1 MNITSLKNISIKYKL
16 ILPVLLFIIVLVVLI
31 FILFYS
37 NQNQSINTELNS
49 FTSQRTKE
57 IKVNINRISDKALLL
72 ASTLSDFNFIPK
84 AYGFKDEIKGRAF
97 LREHITPIITKIK
110 KDTNFKTLKIH
121 FHKPPAKSFL
131 RLWKE
136 KGKGD
141 GGDDLSNFR
150 FTILKVNKT
159 HRPVTGIE
167 MGKGGLVIRGIS
179 PIFNNNKYIGSVEIL
194 FPFKE
199 LLKGMNLLHNE
210 GIYVFIYLKNK
221 NINTFLKFNKN
232 KKGNFVL
239 SEYFGLPFDN
249 IEKYVTKQ
257 DLQDAMKGPFQK
269 IRKAHSLAF
278 NPIEDF
284 SGKIKGVLVY
294 NRDNTLLFNKNR
306 KANINIIIITVIF
319 TFIIAFLL
327 VFILNKSI
335 GRFFKLKDL
344 FIKAAAGDLR
354 DRIYVNSED
363 EIGIVNKHL
372 NAFFDNLSEL
382 IKDTKNNSVNIGL
395 TSNKIVEAM
404 DKMSHLSDNQTAQAS
419 SVASAVEE
427 FIATFSNIN
436 ENIKDTHEKAIKSTA
451 LTKNSSET
459 ISHTINIIQNIAN
472 KTEALSSI
480 IKKLRESTI
489 SISEIVTVINDIA
502 DQTNLL
508 ALNASIEAA
517 RAGEAGKGFAVVADE
532 VRKLAERTANSTKEI
547 VLIIK
552 SLQRESKDAEE
563 AMNQAI
569 DEVNKGKT
577 LGEKSINALNE
588 VKLSSESITDLMN
601 VVTGSIEELNR
612 TVNDV
617 NLNIQQI
624 AEAML
629 ETNNEIGNVSVFS
642 EELKELSKKMEESI
656 KKFKLIDNL

>member
-1 MNITSLKNISIKYKL
+1 
-16 ILPVLLFIIVLVVLI
+16 
-31 FILFYS
+31 
-37 NQNQSINTELNS
+37 
-49 FTSQRTKE
+49 
-57 IKVNINRISDKALLL
+57 
-72 ASTLSDFNFIPK
+72 
-84 AYGFKDEIKGRAF
+84 
-97 LREHITPIITKIK
+97 
-110 KDTNFKTLKIH
+110 
-121 FHKPPAKSFL
+121 
-131 RLWKE
+131 
-136 KGKGD
+136 
-141 GGDDLSNFR
+141 
-150 FTILKVNKT
+150 
-159 HRPVTGIE
+159 
-167 MGKGGLVIRGIS
+167 
-179 PIFNNNKYIGSVEIL
+179 
-194 FPFKE
+194 
-199 LLKGMNLLHNE
+199 
-210 GIYVFIYLKNK
+210 
-221 NINTFLKFNKN
+221 
-232 KKGNFVL
+232 
-239 SEYFGLPFDN
+239 
-249 IEKYVTKQ
+249 
-257 DLQDAMKGPFQK
+257 
-269 IRKAHSLAF
+269 
-278 NPIEDF
+278 
-284 SGKIKGVLVY
+284 
-294 NRDNTLLFNKNR
+294 
-306 KANINIIIITVIF
+306 
-319 TFIIAFLL
+319 
-327 VFILNKSI
+327 
-335 GRFFKLKDL
+335 
-344 FIKAAAGDLR
+344 
-354 DRIYVNSED
+354 
-363 EIGIVNKHL
+363 
-372 NAFFDNLSEL
+372 L